1 MDEAIQL
8 SEVHCDAITELLNI
22 GMGQAAN
29 SLSEMVNAEVKLS
42 IPSLELLSR
51 QEVVFQINEKPNL
64 RITAIKQHF
73 EGPFW
78 GDALLLFPQEKSLE
92 LVRALMKDEVPLDM
106 LTELEQD
113 ALTEVANII
122 LNCCLSSLANI
133 LSHEVLSGL
142 PTFLSGSALDVLDA
156 CITQSDEIVMF
167 LRMDFALQTKD
178 INGYVAFVLNT
189 SSIRRFKTSVDKYL
203 GLLIE

>member
-1 MDEAIQL
+1 MDKAIQL

-22 GMGQAAN
+22 GMGQAAS
-29 SLSEMVNAEVKLS
+29 SLSEMVNTEVKLS

-51 QEVVFQINEKPNL
+51 QEVVFQINERPNL
-64 RITAIKQHF
+64 HITAIKQHF

-156 CITQSDEIVMF
+156 CITQSNEIVMF

-178 INGYVAFVLNT
+178 INGYVAFVLNA
-189 SSIRRFKTSVDKYL
+189 SSIKRFKTSVDKYL